1 MLKMKYLLLVIKSK
15 KTDCNTKLSEIAKKI
30 FYHNHDKYITTLEFD
45 QFTAEIFALRLK
57 RTNLVGK
64 SDIANLVN
72 KTYFDETLKN
82 LNKKIT
88 SNKTKNVLVENE
100 FKKLQ
105 TFNSSLS
112 IGQSYFSNDGAE
124 LYLKFQPIYKTII
137 TFPGLKNTISEW
149 ESKGLLNEKFRLP
162 YTVNKVLPPK
172 MLWNNSRLGLRFEGS
187 SLK

>member
-1 MLKMKYLLLVIKSK
+1 MRLKVKYVILLSQLVLLLLLMLKMKYLLLVIQSK
-15 KTDCNTKLSEIAKKI
+15 KLPITQNL
-30 FYHNHDKYITTLEFD
+30 YHNHDKYITTLEFD
-45 QFTAEIFALRLK
+45 KFTAEIFALRLK
-57 RTNLVGK
+57 QTNLVGK

-88 SNKTKNVLVENE
+88 SNETKNVLVENE

-112 IGQSYFSNDGAE
+112 IGQSYFNNDGAE
-124 LYLKFQPIYKTII
+124 LYLKFQPIYKTIT

-149 ESKGLLNEKFRLP
+149 ESKGLLNEKSRLP

-172 MLWNNSRLGLRFEGS
+172 ML
-187 SLK
+187 

>member
-1 MLKMKYLLLVIKSK
+1 MRLKVKYVILLSQLVLLLLLMLKMKYLLLVIQSK
-15 KTDCNTKLSEIAKKI
+15 KLPITQNL
-30 FYHNHDKYITTLEFD
+30 YHNHDKYITTLEFD
-45 QFTAEIFALRLK
+45 KFTAEIFALRLK

-72 KTYFDETLKN
+72 KTYFDGTLKN

-112 IGQSYFSNDGAE
+112 IGQSYFNNDGAE
-124 LYLKFQPIYKTII
+124 LYLKFQPIYKTIT

-149 ESKGLLNEKFRLP
+149 ESKGLLNEKSRLP

-172 MLWNNSRLGLRFEGS
+172 ML
-187 SLK
+187 